1 MILVTGATGTIGGEL
16 INLLAEQDIPFRA
29 MVRSPEKA
37 QVLKTQ
43 HIETVV
49 GDLQDP
55 ASLDRAFNGA
65 ASIFLLSAADE
76 RQVKLQLN
84 AAEAAK
90 RASVGYVVKV
100 SVIGAL
106 VDAPIKLGR
115 DHAAIE
121 QALLDTGII
130 TALLRPHS
138 FMQNLLG
145 SVELIAKKGEF
156 YGATGGVKIP
166 LIDARDVAAAAA
178 ALLIKPCHES
188 ESYVLTGPEGIS
200 NDEVAQILSEVTGKS
215 IRYVDIPPEQLKA
228 GMVAA
233 GMPEWLAADLQTL
246 HEMWLKGVGTEVSDS
261 VPTLTGRPGRT
272 FREFAQ
278 DYAAAFRGN
287 A

>member
-16 INLLAEQDIPFRA
+16 TKLLAQQDIPFRA

-65 ASIFLLSAADE
+65 GSIFLLSATDE

-84 AAEAAK
+84 AVEAAK

-100 SVIGAL
+100 SVIGAEA
-106 VDAPIKLGR
+106 DAPIKLGR

-121 QALLDTGII
+121 QVLLDTGIT
-130 TALLRPHS
+130 TAFLRPHS
-138 FMQNLLG
+138 FMQNMLG
-145 SVELIAKKGEF
+145 SVELIAKNGEF
-156 YGATGGVKIP
+156 YGATGAAKVP

-188 ESYVLTGPEGIS
+188 ESHVLTGPEGVS
-200 NDEVAQILSEVTGKS
+200 NDEVAQILGEVTGKS

-233 GMPEWLAADLQTL
+233 GMPEWLATDLQIL
-246 HEMWLKGVGTEVSDS
+246 HEIWSKGMGTEVSDG
-261 VPTLTGRPGRT
+261 VPALTGRSGRS

-278 DYAAAFRGN
+278 HYAAAFRGG

>member
-16 INLLAEQDIPFRA
+16 TKLLAQQDIPFRA
-29 MVRSPEKA
+29 MVRNPEKA
-37 QVLKTQ
+37 RVLKTQ

-65 ASIFLLSAADE
+65 GGIFLLSAADE

-84 AAEAAK
+84 AVEALK
-90 RASVGYVVKV
+90 RAGVGYVVKV
-100 SVIGAL
+100 SVIGAHG
-106 VDAPIKLGR
+106 DAPIKLGR

-121 QALLDTGII
+121 QALLDTGI
-130 TALLRPHS
+130 TSAFLRPHS

-145 SVELIAKKGEF
+145 SIELIANKGEF
-156 YGATGGVKIP
+156 YGATGTVKLP

-188 ESYVLTGPEGIS
+188 EGYVLTGPESIS
-200 NDEVAQILSEVTGKS
+200 NEEVAEILGEVTGKS
-215 IRYVDIPPEQLKA
+215 IRYVDIPPEQLKS

-246 HEMWLKGVGTEVSDS
+246 HEMWLKGVGTEVTDAIPSI
-261 VPTLTGRPGRT
+261 TGRPGRT
-272 FREFAQ
+272 FRDFAQ
-278 DYAAAFRGN
+278 DYAAAFRGS

>member
-16 INLLAEQDIPFRA
+16 TKLLAEQDIAFRA
-29 MVRSPEKA
+29 MVRNPEKA

-43 HIETVV
+43 HIDTVV

-65 ASIFLLSAADE
+65 NSVFLLSAADE

-84 AAEAAK
+84 AVEAAK
-90 RASVGYVVKV
+90 RAGVGYVVKV
-100 SVIGAL
+100 SVIGAHEN
-106 VDAPIKLGR
+106 APIKLGR

-121 QALLDTGII
+121 QALLDTGI
-130 TALLRPHS
+130 TAALLRPHS

-145 SVELIAKKGEF
+145 SIELIAKKGEL
-156 YGATGGVKIP
+156 YGATGKVKLP

-188 ESYVLTGPEGIS
+188 ESYVLTGPERVS
-200 NDEVAQILSEVTGKS
+200 HDEIAEILSEVTGRS
-215 IRYVDIPPEQLKA
+215 IRYVDIPPEQFKS
-228 GMVAA
+228 GMVGA
-233 GMPEWLAADLQTL
+233 GMPEWLATDLQTL
-246 HEMWLKGVGTEVSDS
+246 HDMWLKGQGTEITDGVA
-261 VPTLTGRPGRT
+261 TITGRPGRT
-272 FREFAQ
+272 FRDFAK
-278 DYAAAFRGN
+278 DYAAAFRGG

>member
-16 INLLAEQDIPFRA
+16 TKLLAEQDIPFRA
-29 MVRSPEKA
+29 LVRSPEKA
-37 QVLKTQ
+37 QALETQ

-65 ASIFLLSAADE
+65 GSVFLLSAADE

-84 AAEAAK
+84 AVEAAE
-90 RASVGYVVKV
+90 RASVSYVVKV
-100 SVIGAL
+100 SVIGAEA
-106 VDAPIKLGR
+106 DAPIKLGR

-121 QALLDTGII
+121 QALAGTGIT
-130 TALLRPHS
+130 TAFLRPHS

-145 SVELIAKKGEF
+145 SVELIAKQSEF
-156 YGATGGVKIP
+156 YGAAGAAKVP

-188 ESYVLTGPEGIS
+188 ESHVLTGPEGIS
-200 NDEVAQILSEVTGKS
+200 NNEIAQILSEVTGKS

-228 GMVAA
+228 GMVSA

-246 HEMWLKGVGTEVSDS
+246 HEMWSKGAGMEVSDGI
-261 VPTLTGRPGRT
+261 PTITGRAGRT

-278 DYAAAFRGN
+278 DYAAAFRGG